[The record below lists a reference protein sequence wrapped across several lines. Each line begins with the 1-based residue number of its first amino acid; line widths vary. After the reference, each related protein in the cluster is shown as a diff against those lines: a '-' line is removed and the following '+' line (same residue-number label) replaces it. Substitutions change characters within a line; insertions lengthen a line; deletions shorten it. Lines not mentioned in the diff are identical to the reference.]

1 MDASTRPMRDVFV
14 DAIVAAARD
23 DRDVVLLTADD
34 ALDLDALRAARPS
47 QLLRCDAAEQHMIDL
62 AAGLSLA
69 GRHVFAVA
77 PAAVLATR
85 CHEQIRCALA
95 TTGRPVTLVATDV
108 GLGAEDGGPTRYATE
123 DVACLRAVPGIEV
136 LSPADGEA
144 TAAIAARAV
153 ASPAL
158 RYVRLERPA
167 LPPVYQGRFAAAL
180 DAGVA
185 EVAAGAEVCLV
196 ASGFMLHRALAA
208 RARLAADGI
217 PAGVID
223 LFRVKPLD
231 GQRLADLLAHYRAVV
246 TIEEQYLPGGVGS
259 AVLEVLSDA
268 GFALPVVRLG
278 LTERWHFE
286 NGGRS
291 YVLDRAG
298 LGTADIV
305 AAARRLAARPTDA
318 ASRPRPNRSV
328 ERGNLLV

>member
-1 MDASTRPMRDVFV
+1 MRDVFL
-14 DAIVAAARD
+14 DAIVTAARE
-23 DRDVVLLTADD
+23 DRDVVLLTAD
-34 ALDLDALRAARPS
+34 AGDLDALRAARPS
-47 QLLRCDAAEQHMIDL
+47 QLLSCDAAEQHMIDL

-69 GRHVFAVA
+69 GRQVFVIA
-77 PAAVLATR
+77 PASVLASR
-85 CHEQIRCALA
+85 CHAQIKCALA
-95 TTGRPVTLVATDV
+95 TTGRPVTLVATDI
-108 GLGAEDGGPTRYATE
+108 GLGAEDAGPTRYATE
-123 DVACLRAVPGIEV
+123 DMACLRALPGIEI

-185 EVAAGAEVCLV
+185 EVSAGAHVCLV

-208 RARLAADGI
+208 RAQLAAEGI

-223 LFRVKPLD
+223 LFRVQPLD
-231 GQRLADLLAHYRAVV
+231 GQRLAELLAHYRAVV
-246 TIEEQYLPGGVGS
+246 TIEEQYLPGGLGS

-268 GFALPVVRLG
+268 GLALPTVRLG
-278 LTERWHFE
+278 LPERWHFE
-286 NGGRS
+286 NGGRTLT
-291 YVLDRAG
+291 LDRAG

-305 AAARRLAARPTDA
+305 AAARRLAARPTA
-318 ASRPRPNRSV
+318 AAPRPRPNRSV
-328 ERGNLLV
+328 ERGTLLV